1 MSELTAYIIL
11 RRLNNRGHDAAAAW
25 EVIDPAVHAS
35 SADQAIRKAAKDDGV
50 YVATPG
56 RSFRP
61 VNVQSVQQTI
71 LKLNASP
78 DPT

>member
-1 MSELTAYIIL
+1 MSELTAYIVL
-11 RRLNNRGHDAAAAW
+11 RLVPGDPLW
-25 EVIDPAVHAS
+25 EVIDPAVHAT
-35 SADQAIRKAAKDDGV
+35 SAQAAIRQTAREDGV